1 MIFLREELYGEINK
15 EVFFAL
21 GEPQAAGNRVD
32 IFEVDSERTFQAE
45 IKSSSA
51 GNISTRFP
59 AVTGFTGKECE
70 KKEKTHCILKRDM
83 LK

>member
-21 GEPQAAGNRVD
+21 GEPQAAGNR
-32 IFEVDSERTFQAE
+32 DSERTFQAE